1 VLDKTPTNGSVAAS
15 QATTAS
21 QPTNATPIPTIA
33 GSRLAHGKFT
43 ASQRAALAAALEL
56 DELRVER
63 FTQTQ
68 AARLTRAD
76 RAYARKA
83 RRVPPPV
90 RHALIHGYS
99 MVGDLHR
106 YFVEKSKPTPSA
118 SAWSSLTDAA
128 LVTAVRDAGVARV
141 WDAIVKIID

>member
-1 VLDKTPTNGSVAAS
+1 VLDKTRTNGSLATS
-15 QATTAS
+15 QATTE
-21 QPTNATPIPTIA
+21 TPIPTIA
-33 GSRLAHGKFT
+33 GRRLAHGKFT

-56 DELRVER
+56 GELRVDR

-68 AARLTRAD
+68 AARLSRAD

-83 RRVPPPV
+83 RRAPPAV
-90 RHALIHGYS
+90 RRALIHGYS
-99 MVGDLHR
+99 TVGDLDR
-106 YFVEKSKPTPSA
+106 YSAAKSKSTLSA

-128 LVTAVRDAGVARV
+128 LETAVRDAGVARV

>member
-1 VLDKTPTNGSVAAS
+1 MLDKARSNGSLATSQVTTETPT
-15 QATTAS
+15 
-21 QPTNATPIPTIA
+21 PTIP
-33 GSRLAHGKFT
+33 GRRLAHGKFT

-56 DELRVER
+56 GELRVDR

-68 AARLTRAD
+68 AARLSRAD

-83 RRVPPPV
+83 RRAPPAV
-90 RHALIHGYS
+90 RRALIHGYS
-99 MVGDLHR
+99 TVGDLDRHSAAKL
-106 YFVEKSKPTPSA
+106 KSTPSV

-128 LVTAVRDAGVARV
+128 LETAVRDAGVARV